1 MICWF
6 YKAELYR
13 SYGTRNS
20 AAALRACLCASVY
33 VLTVVT
39 EHTKGKGL
47 LAKQTGADGERRA
60 HRDTLYVSSHTV
72 CVLPLWHKG
81 AHTHTAKHAEL
92 FPLSKCVCVCV
103 FSKEQ
108 QSLTPSNSC
117 TA

>member
-20 AAALRACLCASVY
+20 AAALRACLCACLCASVY

-39 EHTKGKGL
+39 EHAKGKGL

-92 FPLSKCVCVCV
+92 FPLSKCECVCV
-103 FSKEQ
+103 YLAKNS
-108 QSLTPSNSC
+108 SL
-117 TA
+117 